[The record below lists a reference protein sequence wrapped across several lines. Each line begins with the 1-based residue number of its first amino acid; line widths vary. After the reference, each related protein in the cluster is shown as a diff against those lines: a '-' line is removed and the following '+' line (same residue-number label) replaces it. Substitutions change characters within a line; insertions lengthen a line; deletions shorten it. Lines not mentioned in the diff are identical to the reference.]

1 MHSDLTI
8 DTRKLRLDFK
18 HNNFWTIIHSFLLEG
33 GNDSCYSCSSFSTR
47 VRRRTTRARFV
58 KFVRANWR
66 FVTSD
71 RWTRH
76 YIWQTFDQLCCEPWR
91 RIPPPSLTHRHR
103 PAWKRLAPPS
113 HRPAGQQSASANRC
127 QQRNSLPVPTAQQ
140 SAIDCIVHFSR
151 LSYEL
156 ANALTAAARAAATRD
171 YVESIVSEV
180 LEIVT
185 STVQPSTSK
194 GKGKGKCKG
203 KGKSE

>member
-1 MHSDLTI
+1 MILVILVLLSALESDDEPPGLASSSSSGPIGDSSIPTDEQDTI
-8 DTRKLRLDFK
+8 YDK
-18 HNNFWTIIHSFLLEG
+18 HLINYAVNHG
-33 GNDSCYSCSSFSTR
+33 GAF
-47 VRRRTTRARFV
+47 
-58 KFVRANWR
+58 
-66 FVTSD
+66 
-71 RWTRH
+71 
-76 YIWQTFDQLCCEPWR
+76 
-91 RIPPPSLTHRHR
+91 PPPSLTHRHR